1 MSSTMVTS
9 STQTL
14 SRGERGQGRAGGNS
28 ASDRDMSRGSVCGVT
43 PRRAGCGFRF
53 GSILRCTRQL
63 ARLRVQ
69 QSRGHRAQVGM
80 MAPPREQYPSRRR
93 TVLSIAVE
101 QQAHAPVG
109 RPTLERTTT
118 TGRYRTPCALLFL
131 RPPRRA
137 PEGTPPPRA
146 LGSGQAPAP
155 SIIWPLPRR
164 CAKQSRDAWSQ
175 LRMNV
180 SMISGFQ
187 PLNQSACSEYPAG
200 MRLS

>member
-1 MSSTMVTS
+1 MCRKVTRLFYFRLQWEKRERARPMSHLLVPGFRKTEI
-9 STQTL
+9 L
-14 SRGERGQGRAGGNS
+14 SGEAVNDGRWRAGM
-28 ASDRDMSRGSVCGVT
+28 SDISSGSCLCGAVRFQTRGPWG
-43 PRRAGCGFRF
+43 PR
-53 GSILRCTRQL
+53 S
-63 ARLRVQ
+63 
-69 QSRGHRAQVGM
+69 
-80 MAPPREQYPSRRR
+80 
-93 TVLSIAVE
+93 
-101 QQAHAPVG
+101 
-109 RPTLERTTT
+109 T

-175 LRMNV
+175 LRMNA